1 MTALSPP
8 PKLQFFDANGDPL
21 VGGKLYTYEAGTN
34 TPRATYVDS
43 GGAVAN
49 TNPIILDS
57 RGEANVWLDPTLAY
71 KFVLQTSANVTI
83 WTVDQIRSEQV
94 TLTNKTLVN
103 ATFTDGYTEET
114 FSANTGSAYTIS
126 LANGTVQ
133 ILTLT
138 DNCTY
143 TFPTPTA
150 GKSFL
155 LVQYQ
160 DGFGSRSVTWPA
172 SVRWPNGVTPTI
184 TSLGNKFDVFAFTGT
199 GSVWI
204 GRIVGQNYA

>member
-1 MTALSPP
+1 MTAPAPS
-8 PKLQFFDANGDPL
+8 PKLQFFDSAGNPL
-21 VGGKLYTYEAGTN
+21 VGGKLYTYQAGTV
-34 TPRATYVDS
+34 TPLVTYTDDS
-43 GGAVAN
+43 GATTN

-71 KFVLQTSANVTI
+71 KFVLRTAADALI
-83 WTVDQIRSEQV
+83 WTVDYLRSEQPI
-94 TLTNKTLVN
+94 LTNKTLVN

-114 FSANTGSAYTIS
+114 VTANTGSAYTIS

-138 DNCTY
+138 ANCTY

-150 GKSFL
+150 GRSFL

-184 TSLGNKFDVFAFTGT
+184 TSLSNKFDVFAFTAT
-199 GSVWI
+199 GAVWI
-204 GRIVGQNYA
+204 GRVVGQNYA

>member
-57 RGEANVWLDPTLAY
+57 RGEADVWLDPTLAY

-114 FSANTGSAYTIS
+114 FSANTGSAYTVS

-138 DNCTY
+138 ANCTY

-160 DGFGSRSVTWPA
+160 DGSGSRTVTWPA
-172 SVRWPNGVTPTI
+172 SVKWPSSAAPTL
-184 TSLGNKFDVFAFTGT
+184 TSTASKADVFAFTSDGT
-199 GSVWI
+199 NWI
-204 GRIVGQNYA
+204 GRVVGQNYF